1 MHLRSKHFTR
11 RKRMSLKKALAI
23 WSEPRRASSAA
34 SCSRSLSP
42 SSFPATCCVFSLI
55 SRAQNER
62 AHPAGR
68 PFRFGAGGGTLNPAE
83 QARLQ
88 VALSLSRP
96 LLSLQLAV
104 PSHPSIG
111 TKRKDAPYGYAL
123 SLWCRWWDSE
133 PRRASS
139 AASCSLSFSPSSFPA
154 TCCAFS
160 PINRHKAKG
169 RTPRVRPFTLV
180 PVVGLEPTR
189 CRHQRILSPSRLPIP
204 SHRLILF
211 ATDILYHIRRK
222 KSSPNLRFFCG
233 FAKISQHFQSS

>member
-1 MHLRSKHFTR
+1 MHRFPMYILYHGYLCLSRGLGNFFAFAKQTFHSPKANVVEKSTCDMERTPPSKLGC
-11 RKRMSLKKALAI
+11 KLL
-23 WSEPRRASSAA
+23 P
-34 SCSRSLSP
+34 
-42 SSFPATCCVFSLI
+42 
-55 SRAQNER
+55 
-62 AHPAGR
+62 
-68 PFRFGAGGGTLNPAE
+68 
-83 QARLQ
+83 
-88 VALSLSRP
+88 LSLALFFP
-96 LLSLQLAV
+96 CNLLCLLAHQ
-104 PSHPSIG
+104 PG
-111 TKRKDAPYGYAL
+111 AKRKGPPCGSAL

-139 AASCSLSFSPSSFPA
+139 AASCSRSPSPSSFPA